1 MDCLNHPGREAKSFC
16 QNCGKPMCVECVRRT
31 PSGHILCEQ
40 CLLTSQPN
48 ANQEFWQAAQAFVA
62 NAQGVP
68 NPSAAAVLGLIPG
81 VGAMYNGQLFK
92 GLIHVVIF
100 AVLVSMAQS
109 YGVFGIFIGAWVL
122 YQSFEAY
129 QTAKAR
135 RDGTP
140 LPDPFG
146 LNELGGWLNLG
157 GPPRHPNPGQPGPVQ
172 QPGAGQTSATGA
184 TTQAGTQSAATQTAA
199 QSAPWSGQ
207 ANQTGQSAAE
217 SSVYGVP
224 YTPPVGGWNP
234 APGEYAGTN
243 PTPGYTTPPYG
254 ESYMGYGA
262 NPDPYAS
269 SYPPGYVPPGSY
281 PPGNYPPGYV
291 PPIPPVPPPAPYGWR
306 GREPAWA
313 FILIIL
319 GLVFLF
325 KTMGFVGHLFHFAWP
340 ILLIGFGAWMIV
352 RRVGNT
358 QGGPK

>member
-1 MDCLNHPGREAKSFC
+1 MQCVNHPTVEAKQFC
-16 QNCGKPMCVECVRRT
+16 QNCGKALCAQCVRTT
-31 PSGHILCEQ
+31 PSGHVLCEQ
-40 CLLTSQPN
+40 CLLAAPQDPN
-48 ANQEFWQAAQAFVA
+48 QAFWQAAQAYVS

-68 NPSAAAVLGLIPG
+68 NPSAAALLGLIPG

-157 GPPRHPNPGQPGPVQ
+157 SARSPRPGQPGGPQ
-172 QPGAGQTSATGA
+172 AAPAQPGAA
-184 TTQAGTQSAATQTAA
+184 QAGGQPNPQPGAWGDPASQA
-199 QSAPWSGQ
+199 GQ
-207 ANQTGQSAAE
+207 APNQPGQAAGE
-217 SSVYGVP
+217 APAYGAP
-224 YTPPVGGWNP
+224 YTSPGAPYAGWGQNP
-234 APGEYAGTN
+234 GANQGPNQGTN
-243 PTPGYTTPPYG
+243 PTPGYTTPPYAEPYTG
-254 ESYMGYGA
+254 AYGT
-262 NPDPYAS
+262 NPDPYA
-269 SYPPGYVPPGSY
+269 
-281 PPGNYPPGYV
+281 GNYPPGY
-291 PPIPPVPPPAPYGWR
+291 IPPVPPPPPYGWR
-306 GREPAWA
+306 AREPAWA

-319 GLVFLF
+319 GLIFLF
-325 KTMGFVGHLFHFAWP
+325 KTMGFVGHLFHYAWP
-340 ILLIGFGAWMIV
+340 VLLIGFGVWMIV
-352 RRVGNT
+352 RRAGYT

>member
-1 MDCLNHPGREAKSFC
+1 MDCVNHSGREAKSFC
-16 QNCGKPMCVECVRRT
+16 QNCGKPMCAECVRKT
-31 PSGHILCEQ
+31 PSGHILCEP
-40 CLLTSQPN
+40 CLLTAQQDPN
-48 ANQEFWQAAQAFVA
+48 QAFWQAAQAFVT
-62 NAQGVP
+62 NAQGAP

-109 YGVFGIFIGAWVL
+109 YGIFGIFIGAWVL

-157 GPPRHPNPGQPGPVQ
+157 STQRGSRVGQQPGAPQPGSTAGVGQPGPVWADPTVNPAGQ
-172 QPGAGQTSATGA
+172 TTQAANEPPAYGAPYVQPGAS
-184 TTQAGTQSAATQTAA
+184 
-199 QSAPWSGQ
+199 
-207 ANQTGQSAAE
+207 
-217 SSVYGVP
+217 
-224 YTPPVGGWNP
+224 YTPPATGWGGDPNLYG
-234 APGEYAGTN
+234 AN
-243 PTPGYTTPPYG
+243 PTPGYTTPPYS
-254 ESYMGYGA
+254 EPYAGYGT
-262 NPDPYAS
+262 NPDPYA
-269 SYPPGYVPPGSY
+269 
-281 PPGNYPPGYV
+281 GNYPPGYV
-291 PPIPPVPPPAPYGWR
+291 PPVPPIPPVPPPPPYGWR

-313 FILIIL
+313 IILIIL

-325 KTMGFVGHLFHFAWP
+325 KTMGFVGHLFHYAWP
-340 ILLIGFGAWMIV
+340 VLLIGFGVWMIV
-352 RRVGNT
+352 RRVGYT